1 MKESAN
7 PFLRDSRRKRPR
19 MNGLAGSLPF
29 IRSNLCTRHILNKIT
44 PRGHEDW
51 PDKRRS
57 VYESKLKGITLVDTG
72 RKRAR
77 GTLLFT
83 LVEPVDLKFEP
94 RLELKLALMGDLPH
108 FVRGVTEVT
117 A

>member
-7 PFLRDSRRKRPR
+7 PFLRDFQRKRPR

-57 VYESKLKGITLVDTG
+57 VDTRCRIGRNPGSLAPFRLLASQAPSRLRGAQVEFRASMFGQHAPLPRKLKG
-72 RKRAR
+72 
-77 GTLLFT
+77 
-83 LVEPVDLKFEP
+83 
-94 RLELKLALMGDLPH
+94 
-108 FVRGVTEVT
+108 
-117 A
+117 